1 MVQIEGRLFHRWL
14 LPLATAA
21 ILVLS
26 LLFLIPYASGYE
38 QVKVPLGILLWKVCM
53 AGQNSHVTLDFS
65 YCLFV
70 PVIVGYLIFLR
81 TEQIARQPVHGN
93 NAAFGLVVFSLL
105 LYWLG
110 LRTEMQVLGYAA
122 MQLLLAG
129 VVLWLWGGEV
139 FRAILF
145 PWAFFAFFWPLP
157 FLDTTVAFPLRM
169 IMSHLAYEILNIV
182 GIPSVQSGTALLS
195 AANPAA
201 ALKVGDRFRI
211 DIADPCSGIRSLL
224 ALMMISALYAN
235 LMLPRLWQQWVVFLG
250 AVPLTVIGNLARVLI
265 LIAGSILFGSSFAI
279 GTYENPSSFHEGA
292 GFMVYAVA
300 LGLEF
305 TLGTLLT
312 LNWKSKTKPTAGDSP
327 AASQPVPSA

>member
-1 MVQIEGRLFHRWL
+1 MVQIEGRLLHRWL
-14 LPLATAA
+14 LPLATLA
-21 ILVLS
+21 ILFLS
-26 LLFLIPYASGYE
+26 LLFLIPFASGYE
-38 QVKVPLGILLWKVCM
+38 PVKVPLGILLWKVCM

-70 PVIVGYLIFLR
+70 PVIVGYLVYQRAEKIVDLP
-81 TEQIARQPVHGN
+81 IHGN
-93 NAAFGLVVFSLL
+93 NAAMGFVAFSLL

-122 MQLLLAG
+122 MQFLLAAG
-129 VVLWLWGGEV
+129 ILWLWGGEV
-139 FRAILF
+139 FRAVLF

-169 IMSHLAYEILNIV
+169 IMSHLAFDILNVV

-195 AANPAA
+195 AASPEAG
-201 ALKVGDRFRI
+201 LKLGDRFKI

-235 LMLPRLWQQWVVFLG
+235 LMLPKLWQQWVVFLA
-250 AVPLTVIGNLARVLI
+250 AVPLTVIGNLSRVLI
-265 LIAGSILFGSSFAI
+265 LITGSILFGTPFAI
-279 GTYENPSSFHEGA
+279 GTFENPSTFHEGA

-305 TLGTLLT
+305 ALGTLLT
-312 LNWKSKTKPTAGDSP
+312 WQWTGKRKLAGDAAEKVSP
-327 AASQPVPSA
+327 LGRSV